1 MVTDP
6 ISNMI
11 VSMKNAAMVSKD
23 TVVVPFSKL
32 KHAIAQCL
40 KDNGYV
46 EDVSKKTEKNNI
58 PVLEIA
64 LAYKDG
70 VSRIHDVKRMSKP
83 SRRTYLGVH
92 DIHGVKNGHGMIVLS
107 TPKGI
112 MSDKQARKEVVGGE
126 ALFMIW

>member
-11 VSMKNAAMVSKD
+11 ISMKNGAMVSKQ
-23 TVVVPFSKL
+23 TVVIPFSKL
-32 KHAIAQCL
+32 KQAIAMCL
-40 KDNGYV
+40 KEQGYIH
-46 EDVSKKTEKNNI
+46 EVSKKTEKNNV

-64 LAYKDG
+64 LAYNNG
-70 VSRIHDVKRMSKP
+70 VSRITDVKRMSKP

-92 DIHGVKNGHGMIVLS
+92 DIHGVKNGHGIVVLS

-112 MSDKQARKEVVGGE
+112 LTDKQARKESVGGE

>member
-11 VSMKNAAMVSKD
+11 ISMKNGALVSKK

-32 KHAIAQCL
+32 KYAIAQCL
-40 KDNGYV
+40 KEQGYIT
-46 EDVSKKTEKNNI
+46 EASKKTEKNNV
-58 PVLEIA
+58 PVLEMT
-64 LAYKDG
+64 LAYHGDAP
-70 VSRIHDVKRMSKP
+70 RIHDVKRMSKP

-92 DIHGVKNGHGMIVLS
+92 DIRGVKNGHGMVVLS

-112 MSDKQARKEVVGGE
+112 LTDKQARKEMVGGE

>member
-11 VSMKNAAMVSKD
+11 ISMKNSAMVSKT

-32 KHAIAQCL
+32 KHAIAMCL
-40 KDNGYV
+40 KDNGYIA
-46 EDVSKKTEKNNI
+46 DVSKKTEKNNV
-58 PVLEIA
+58 PVLEIE
-64 LAYKDG
+64 LAYNGG
-70 VSRIHDVKRMSKP
+70 VSRINDVKRMSKP
-83 SRRTYLGVH
+83 SRRTYMGVH
-92 DIHGVKNGHGMIVLS
+92 DIRPVKNGHGMLVLS

-112 MSDKQARKEVVGGE
+112 LSDKQARKELVGGE

>member
-1 MVTDP
+1 
-6 ISNMI
+6 
-11 VSMKNAAMVSKD
+11 MKNGAMVSKD

-32 KHAIAQCL
+32 KYAIAQCL
-40 KDNGYV
+40 KDNGYIA
-46 EDVSKKTEKNNI
+46 EVSKKTEKKNV

-64 LAYKDG
+64 LAYNGG

-92 DIHGVKNGHGMIVLS
+92 DIHGVKNGHGMVVLS

-112 MSDKQARKEVVGGE
+112 LSDKQARKEQVGGE

>member
-11 VSMKNAAMVSKD
+11 ISMKNGALVSKG
-23 TVVVPFSKL
+23 TVVIPFSKL
-32 KHAIAQCL
+32 KYAIAQCL
-40 KDNGYV
+40 KDNGYIA
-46 EDVSKKTEKNNI
+46 EVSKKTEKKNV
-58 PVLEIA
+58 PVLEIE
-64 LAYKDG
+64 LAYNG
-70 VSRIHDVKRMSKP
+70 GASRIHDVKRISKP

-92 DIHGVKNGHGMIVLS
+92 DIHSVKNGHGMMVLS

-112 MSDKQARKEVVGGE
+112 LSDKQARKEQVGGE

>member
-11 VSMKNAAMVSKD
+11 ISMKNGALVSKK

-40 KDNGYV
+40 KEQGYV
-46 EDVSKKTEKNNI
+46 TEVSKKTEKNNV
-58 PVLEIA
+58 PVLEIT
-64 LAYKDG
+64 LAYTG
-70 VSRIHDVKRMSKP
+70 ASPRIHDVKRMSKP

-92 DIHGVKNGHGMIVLS
+92 DIRGVKNGHGMVVLS

-112 MSDKQARKEVVGGE
+112 LTDKQARKEMVGGE